1 MKTDT
6 DGSNRGYA
14 FITFDTTDGKIIDFT
29 NF

>member
-14 FITFDTTDGKIIDFT
+14 FITFDTTDGKIIILKI
-29 NF
+29 